1 MVLPVVLLQL
11 PIAARSPWAALKVGV
26 QNGVPKQDTLNM
38 PEKADGAATASTAT
52 AGYQKPGAVG
62 AELSVLILGGSVT
75 GGGGVGNRLELA
87 WHNSLA
93 NVRTTVFYKGAI
105 KPSYF
110 LHCTKRFVA
119 RAYDV
124 LLLDLSANMIG
135 RKAPTA
141 ALAEVIPNPTHPSTS
156 LFL

>member
-75 GGGGVGNRLELA
+75 GGGGRAGRRLASTLVGAADEVVWLGIHRQGGSQSGDRTHSRTFLEGRGRA
-87 WHNSLA
+87 AYASP
-93 NVRTTVFYKGAI
+93 TTPLK
-105 KPSYF
+105 
-110 LHCTKRFVA
+110 
-119 RAYDV
+119 
-124 LLLDLSANMIG
+124 LLLWSRSSRGCAN
-135 RKAPTA
+135 
-141 ALAEVIPNPTHPSTS
+141 S
-156 LFL
+156 